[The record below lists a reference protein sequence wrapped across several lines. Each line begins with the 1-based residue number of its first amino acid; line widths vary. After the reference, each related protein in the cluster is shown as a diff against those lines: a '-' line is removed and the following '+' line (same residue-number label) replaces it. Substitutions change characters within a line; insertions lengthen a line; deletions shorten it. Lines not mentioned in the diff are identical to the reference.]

1 MSLTAIRNGLF
12 QLLTACGPYSAQTIS
27 TCTFD
32 VLESTNGGCAIVFLP
47 DGVSQIEPLT
57 MGSRNARAY
66 HRKWRIGGT
75 LYIRDTGDEQA
86 LWGKVW
92 QGYDDLYNTISKDD
106 SLQSSACAAALVSVG
121 QRVNTFIEAGGQ
133 VWKLVDFVVVAE
145 EF

>member
-1 MSLTAIRNGLF
+1 MSIAAIRNGIA
-12 QLLTACGPYSAQTIS
+12 QTLTACGPYSNAMIS
-27 TCTFD
+27 ACTFD

-57 MGSRNARAY
+57 YGGRNSREY

-92 QGYDDLYNTISKDD
+92 QGYDDLYDTISKDD
-106 SLQSSACAAALVSVG
+106 SLQSSACAAALVSVS
-121 QRVNTFIEAGGQ
+121 QRVNTFVDAGGHT
-133 VWKLVDFVVVAE
+133 WKPVEFVIIAE

>member
-1 MSLTAIRNGLF
+1 MSITAIRNGIAG
-12 QLLTACGPYSAQTIS
+12 LLTASGPYHQSMIS
-27 TCTFD
+27 SCTFD
-32 VLESTNGGCAIVFLP
+32 ILESTNGGCAIVFLP

-57 MGSRNARAY
+57 YGTRNSRDY

-133 VWKLVDFVVVAE
+133 VWKPVDFVIIAE

>member
-1 MSLTAIRNGLF
+1 MSITAIRNGIAAT
-12 QLLTACGPYSAQTIS
+12 LTACGPYASREISA
-27 TCTFD
+27 CTFD

-47 DGVSQIEPLT
+47 DGVSQIEPLSYGT
-57 MGSRNARAY
+57 RNARDY

-92 QGYDDLYNTISKDD
+92 QGYDDLYNTFSKDD
-106 SLQSSACAAALVSVG
+106 SLQSSACAAALVSVS
-121 QRVNTFIEAGGQ
+121 QRVNTFTQAGGQ
-133 VWKLVDFVVVAE
+133 LWKPVDFVLIAE